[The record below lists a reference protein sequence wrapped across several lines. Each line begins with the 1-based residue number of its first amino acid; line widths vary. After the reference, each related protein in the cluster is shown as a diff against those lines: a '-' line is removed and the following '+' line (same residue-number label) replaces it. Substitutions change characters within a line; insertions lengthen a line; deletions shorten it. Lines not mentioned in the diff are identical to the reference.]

1 MIAESSPTGQQ
12 PQYKFAVNSTIVQ
25 HDFQSPA
32 EGGDGDD
39 NAAVV
44 KKGMHSAAGAYWNSE
59 KDGMY
64 NFKYEKA
71 ESKCFDVIVSILW
84 ISIS

>member
-12 PQYKFAVNSTIVQ
+12 PHYKFAVNSTIVQ
-25 HDFQSPA
+25 HDFQIPA
-32 EGGDGDD
+32 GGEEEEGS
-39 NAAVV
+39 AAVV

-71 ESKCFDVIVSILW
+71 ESKGFDVIVSIIW
-84 ISIS
+84 ISTS